1 MIKLVDYFVVVG
13 YDESSQHSQQHH
25 SNHTQNSG
33 GELDS
38 FQENTNDRSLYK
50 NGEHQIQAQG
60 KIIQRFPTSSS
71 SRENLNAEDHQE
83 FDNNIHCF
91 CQPDKGWRLYNK
103 QEPPSFF
110 VSVLTD
116 VKVRLKKADLLR
128 IYFIEVHLIKAWIKL
143 NKAKSYKNAEI
154 PLD

>member
-13 YDESSQHSQQHH
+13 YDESPGTINNSN
-25 SNHTQNSG
+25 NHTSSHNYG
-33 GELDS
+33 GEFDS
-38 FQENTNDRSLYK
+38 FQESSVNDESVYK
-50 NGEHQIQAQG
+50 GSEQQVPARG
-60 KIIQRFPTSSS
+60 KIIQRFPASCS
-71 SRENLNAEDHQE
+71 SRENLDADDYQE

-116 VKVRLKKADLLR
+116 IKVALK
-128 IYFIEVHLIKAWIKL
+128 IQY
-143 NKAKSYKNAEI
+143 
-154 PLD
+154 